1 MIRLILAA
9 LLPLGVWAHAHPRLA
24 VLAAAALVL
33 AAVAVVRAVRDFGPP
48 LAAVTWNPPAAR
60 LRPCPSC
67 GWA

>member
-9 LLPLGVWAHAHPRLA
+9 LLPVLGVWAHAHPRLA

-60 LRPCPSC
+60 RRASRR
-67 GWA
+67 